1 MEHKL
6 RFRTCWVVGKTG
18 GAGWWGFVDLVL
30 IELTLARGDYNFPGW
45 VGLGWMRC
53 MTVATTGNDPLYWEG
68 WIQKFRLQ
76 ALDGWLDQGDFIWNS

>member
-45 VGLGWMRC
+45 VGLNAVYDCG
-53 MTVATTGNDPLYWEG
+53 
-68 WIQKFRLQ
+68 
-76 ALDGWLDQGDFIWNS
+76 